1 MIIFPLPPSTLSPN
15 ARVHWRVKAKAAKK
29 YKSDCY
35 MQTIVWIDKEYLRS
49 GIYPSQFREILG
61 IYDKSKT
68 LEITLQFCFAQNRKR
83 DDDNLIASFKSGR
96 DGMADALGI
105 DDSRIK
111 IKAVEIVVDK
121 ARAGSVYVSVHSN
134 Q

>member
-29 YKSDCY
+29 YRRDCH
-35 MQTIVWIDKEYLRS
+35 LA
-49 GIYPSQFREILG
+49 
-61 IYDKSKT
+61 T
-68 LEITLQFCFAQNRKR
+68 LCWLEHNHVDEPIEITLQFCFATNRKR